1 MPNVVK
7 LEALLG
13 MYSRDAAFLHP
24 LPTADGSFSVP
35 IIEVNKRATDLLQY
49 STEEIE
55 TMILTDII
63 GSHAMEAEFLRSFH
77 QEGHAQCESMLTNRD
92 GSRFPVAIDTHLVE
106 TNQEKICL
114 TTARDISETKNLEE
128 ALNKASN
135 EIKLAKAAKH
145 EFLSNMSH
153 ELRTPLNGF
162 LGMTQILMG
171 TELTTTQ
178 REFLSLSQD
187 AARRLTKLLT
197 DLLSLSSVES
207 GKLEAVHTTF
217 EVYSTLESLIAPL
230 SRQAMGKSL
239 ILSLDIAPNVPHS
252 IRGDSSKLRQILIN
266 LLFNAIRFTNQ
277 GQVSLSVTHAADS
290 ESFDKCKLIFVV
302 EDSGIGIPA
311 EKQESIFDSFTL
323 SEDYM
328 TKEYG
333 GAGLGLS
340 ISKQLAEVMNG
351 TLEVESISGQGSKF
365 TLSLPFQIAAPSST
379 NDTPPLSILL
389 AEDEQVNSIMA
400 SRMLKKAGHSVT
412 IVSNGQD
419 AIDTLIKSNF
429 DLVLMDVQMPVING
443 LEVTR
448 VIRRGAVE
456 GVSKD
461 LPIIGLTAYAAD
473 TDRKRFMEAGMNSVV
488 TKPFETSD
496 LINAIGAATT

>member
-1 MPNVVK
+1 MPNMVK
-7 LEALLG
+7 VEALLG
-13 MYSRDAAFLHP
+13 MHPRDAAFLHP
-24 LPTADGSFSVP
+24 LPAADGSFSAP
-35 IIEVNKRATDLLQY
+35 IIKANKRAADLLKY
-49 STEEIE
+49 SMEELQ
-55 TMILTDII
+55 TMSLTDII
-63 GSHAMEAEFLRSFH
+63 GSHSIGEEFTQSLH
-77 QEGHAQCESMLTNRD
+77 LEGHAQCESIFTNK
-92 GSRFPVAIDTHLVE
+92 GGAPFPVAIDTHLIE
-106 TNQEKICL
+106 TSHEKLCL
-114 TTARDISETKNLEE
+114 TTARDISETKNLED
-128 ALNKASN
+128 ALNKASA
-135 EIKLAKAAKH
+135 EIKVAKAAKH

-171 TELTTTQ
+171 TELTATQ

-217 EVYSTLESLIAPL
+217 EVYSTLDSLVAPL
-230 SRQAMGKSL
+230 SRQAMEKSL
-239 ILSLDIAPNVPHS
+239 TLSLDIAPNVPRS

-277 GQVSLSVTHAADS
+277 GEVSLSVTLAADTEPS
-290 ESFDKCKLIFVV
+290 DNCKLLFAV

-311 EKQESIFDSFTL
+311 GKQESIFDSFTL

-333 GAGLGLS
+333 GAGLGLA
-340 ISKQLAEVMNG
+340 ISKQLAKVMNG
-351 TLEVESISGQGSKF
+351 TLVVESIPGQGSKF
-365 TLSLPFQIAAPSST
+365 TLCLPFQIAVHPSV

-412 IVSNGQD
+412 IVSNGQN
-419 AIDTLIKSNF
+419 AIDTLIKCHF
-429 DLVLMDVQMPVING
+429 DLILMDVQMPVING
-443 LEVTR
+443 MDVTR
-448 VIRRGAVE
+448 IIRRGAVE

-473 TDRKRFMEAGMNSVV
+473 ADRKRFMDAGMNSVV
-488 TKPFETSD
+488 TKPFETAD
-496 LINAIGAATT
+496 LIDAIGAATT